1 MRLPLVQC
9 FPLPASYQT
18 AIETI
23 DACFRDVRLLRDQ
36 SGDDIGPAGSSLRSQ
51 PPEKTKKRP
60 RQRRGPRQNVSLEW
74 YVSRLSLGAGSDCCR
89 LLRSTIQLANYVR
102 SDLPR
107 REFDAR
113 GFLAFAD
120 FPLVAAA
127 QKQARNKHSIASA
140 KGRYCVVH
148 AIEADD
154 TVPVGLQLPLALSVL
169 PSTSRG
175 HGQDRARGAICS
187 RRAAPGPAPSCR

>member
-1 MRLPLVQC
+1 LTSQETSAHDKRACLSSS
-9 FPLPASYQT
+9 ASPSRRHTKQL
-18 AIETI
+18 IETI

-36 SGDDIGPAGSSLRSQ
+36 SGDHIGPAGSSLRSP

-60 RQRRGPRQNVSLEW
+60 RQRRGPRQNVGLEW
-74 YVSRLSLGAGSDCCR
+74 YVSRFSLGAGSDCWR

-140 KGRYCVVH
+140 RGGTASFMRLKQTTRC
-148 AIEADD
+148 
-154 TVPVGLQLPLALSVL
+154 QSVFNCHS
-169 PSTSRG
+169 P
-175 HGQDRARGAICS
+175 
-187 RRAAPGPAPSCR
+187 